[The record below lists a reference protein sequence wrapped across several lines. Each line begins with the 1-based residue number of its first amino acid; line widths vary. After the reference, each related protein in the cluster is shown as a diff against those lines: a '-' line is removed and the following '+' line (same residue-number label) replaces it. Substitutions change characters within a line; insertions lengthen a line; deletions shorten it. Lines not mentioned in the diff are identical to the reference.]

1 MAKLDVIIILARL
14 AKEVKM
20 IQYNMLD
27 AKNNLSKI
35 CQMLKNGQED
45 YILIASNGKP
55 FVKMTFFESTR
66 KEPGHYKYKAT
77 KNVDWFNDD
86 ITNLFYGEEK

>member
-1 MAKLDVIIILARL
+1 
-14 AKEVKM
+14 M

-55 FVKMTFFESTR
+55 IAKVIPFENKKR
-66 KEPGHYKYKAT
+66 IFGCYKNKYK
-77 KNVDWFNDD
+77 KLSDVDWFNDD
-86 ITNLFYGEEK
+86 ITNLFFGEDK